1 MSASTAA
8 APSSPRLAF
17 LGVFGVGFSLL
28 YPSLALLVVDGVEES
43 RRGAALGTFTA
54 FFDIG
59 VGLGAPFAGAVAA
72 VAGFPAAFVA
82 AALMSVVGALVARSG
97 AAPAEGVSATVAT
110 RSPMLGSLLR
120 RAPDSRS

>member
-97 AAPAEGVSATVAT
+97 AAPAEGVYATVAT